1 MTIPFVSFPDVV
13 ALLIG
18 YLKAQFVLRSV
29 TSSVLSETPNPIHD
43 SMVIISRTG
52 GQRLN
57 LVSDNPLITFESWDN
72 SQDGTAKEKAH
83 DLSQLVRGLIF
94 QLTGNTVDMVPF
106 YRIEDFTGPQF
117 QPDPDHL
124 ATARYV
130 ATMSVA
136 VRGLPET

>member
-13 ALLIG
+13 ALLIDHV
-18 YLKAQFVLRSV
+18 KAQLILRSI
-29 TSSVLSETPNPIHD
+29 TTSVLSEVPEPIHQ

-57 LVSDNPLITFESWDN
+57 IIADNPLITFESWDN
-72 SQDGTAKEKAH
+72 SQDGTAKEKAQ
-83 DLSQLVRGLIF
+83 DLSQLVRGLVF
-94 QLTGNTVDMVPF
+94 QLTGQVIDMVPF

-124 ATARYV
+124 DTARYV

-136 VRGLPET
+136 VRGMPET